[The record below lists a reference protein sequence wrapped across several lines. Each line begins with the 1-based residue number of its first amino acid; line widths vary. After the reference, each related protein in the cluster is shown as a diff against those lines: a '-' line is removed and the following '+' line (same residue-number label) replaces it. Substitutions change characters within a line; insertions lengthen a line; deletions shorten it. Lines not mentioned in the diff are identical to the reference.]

1 MSVNFKDLRTSQDE
15 AQRSVRDFV
24 STPQGIIEIYEPTVA
39 DIVDIIKI
47 QRGESEESIPP
58 EEVEIDGIT
67 VIKELFPLLTSL
79 DLSELTDE
87 EIQDTIENPSIHL
100 LTVQQIVSQI
110 VQEANKYYAQKVK
123 TEIINAESTM
133 AQVDLINTIPS
144 IILNKSKFDGEANE
158 LYANVQ
164 KAEEE
169 LEKAIEEEK
178 MIEKEIEAIKSKV
191 VMEEIESDEGETEY
205 EITKDEIEEVEE

>member
-1 MSVNFKDLRTSQDE
+1 
-15 AQRSVRDFV
+15 
-24 STPQGIIEIYEPTVA
+24 
-39 DIVDIIKI
+39 
-47 QRGESEESIPP
+47 
-58 EEVEIDGIT
+58 
-67 VIKELFPLLTSL
+67 
-79 DLSELTDE
+79 E

-205 EITKDEIEEVEE
+205 EITKDEIEE